1 MTSMYSNLLA
11 HLQQPTS
18 SVGFETIQGA
28 LSHHLAHLS
37 PLPTPLAASAVSA
50 PLFLS
55 HPLTF
60 AKLDTLSTAFRH
72 AVHIKYDLLTK
83 DAEESS
89 MTKALFT
96 RGPRTRLGQWV
107 GALINGLQGGQPIMR
122 LACSTGVL
130 MGMNDFEKLRA
141 QKGPAENEVV
151 LSLAEVMDLFRSF
164 QLSSASS
171 SEWEKEFQ
179 PMGDRKPTLYRCIRL
194 ILINFRRFAFGCF
207 DLVFAITP
215 FGCGGQAQS
224 SSLGHTRAL
233 VDLNNIL
240 CVHVWHFFD
249 IFQRPSELNFLNLS
263 HYLIYLQNSPLLA
276 SVAPLSKLSSLTHSV
291 LLDSRPRDG
300 LLTAQ
305 ETLST
310 LEAVCAQVE
319 TDWIRLS
326 PPADAQRTWLVL
338 KTLLFSTI
346 MISESVL
353 SAAIYVTTCPA
364 PLGLTALRAL
374 GHLSFVIQQFGG
386 ITPSSNFVELKKA
399 VYLALDVVA
408 GSTRAG
414 EAEDF
419 VSGLL
424 RAQSKA
430 PKDDLAKKA
439 FILACAEQLVPV
451 LKDPRDVFALCE
463 GHLNSPEHRETY
475 ESAHSV
481 VLAILSREDMDGWV
495 SKMVPWYSACLVE
508 NSAENGLDTVQ
519 LRLAFQTL
527 VKSACRQ
534 ENAIGWFPVE
544 ELIRAIEKY
553 RDDDARAHRLRLAL
567 IASVSAVRG
576 VDMLSKILKEVRRV
590 IKGKSEVER
599 LGEEVIERVG
609 DREKAFAIRWWA
621 ENRKRLEAEY
631 ELEERALALL

>member
-18 SVGFETIQGA
+18 SVGLETIQGA

-55 HPLTF
+55 HPLTL

-89 MTKALFT
+89 LTKALFT

-122 LACSTGVL
+122 LACSTGIL

-179 PMGDRKPTLYRCIRL
+179 PMGDHDLLSAAL
-194 ILINFRRFAFGCF
+194 ILSSQSLPLVVEDKLKALPLDILGRLLTSTISSAFTSGTF
-207 DLVFAITP
+207 LTSP
-215 FGCGGQAQS
+215 S
-224 SSLGHTRAL
+224 AL
-233 VDLNNIL
+233 VKL
-240 CVHVWHFFD
+240 
-249 IFQRPSELNFLNLS
+249 
-263 HYLIYLQNSPLLA
+263 PLLA

-300 LLTAQ
+300 LVTSQ
-305 ETLST
+305 ETLSS
-310 LEAVCAQVE
+310 LEAICAQVE
-319 TDWIRLS
+319 MDWNRVS
-326 PPADAQRTWLVL
+326 TPADAQRTWLVL

-353 SAAIYVTTCPA
+353 SAAIYVTPCPA

-481 VLAILSREDMDGWV
+481 VLAVLSREDMDGWV

-553 RDDDARAHRLRLAL
+553 RDDHARAHRLRLAL
-567 IASVSAVRG
+567 ISSVSAVRG
-576 VDMLSKILKEVRRV
+576 VDMLSRILKEVRRV
-590 IKGKSEVER
+590 IKGKQEVER

-631 ELEERALALL
+631 GQEERALARL

>member
-179 PMGDRKPTLYRCIRL
+179 PMGDHDLLSATL
-194 ILINFRRFAFGCF
+194 ILSSQSLPLVVEDKLKALPLDILGRLLTSTISSAFTSGTF
-207 DLVFAITP
+207 LT
-215 FGCGGQAQS
+215 S
-224 SSLGHTRAL
+224 SSAL
-233 VDLNNIL
+233 
-240 CVHVWHFFD
+240 
-249 IFQRPSELNFLNLS
+249 
-263 HYLIYLQNSPLLA
+263 NSPLLA

-326 PPADAQRTWLVL
+326 TPADAQRTWLVL

-481 VLAILSREDMDGWV
+481 VLAVLSREDMDGWV

-576 VDMLSKILKEVRRV
+576 VDMLSRILKEVRRV

-631 ELEERALALL
+631 ELEERALAQL